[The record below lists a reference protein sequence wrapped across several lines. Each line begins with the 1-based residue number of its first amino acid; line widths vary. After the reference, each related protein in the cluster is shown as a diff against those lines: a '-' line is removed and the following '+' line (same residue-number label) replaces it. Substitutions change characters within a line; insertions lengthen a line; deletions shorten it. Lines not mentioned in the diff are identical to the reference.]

1 MSRKRAVF
9 CSVLAILLRAVASAQ
24 STAPAVTVISPST
37 APAGSPGVV
46 LVVSGTNFQLGSVV
60 AWNGAAIPT
69 TYFSSTQLTAS
80 IPSPILA
87 NPGYGTI
94 TVINPGGVSSNG
106 LIFTVTGSAVTITT
120 SAVPQGAPGAAYAF
134 TLTATGGAPPYTWST
149 TAVAPGLAL
158 NSSGAIAG
166 TPTTA
171 GTFNFTA
178 QVTDSAGQAASK
190 TFSITIT
197 GSSAFSIMTASPL
210 PGGMVGQNYMQVL
223 TASGGTPPYRWT
235 VGPGL
240 PTGMTLDPASGAISG
255 IPTASGVFDFT
266 VQVTDAAQLS
276 ASREFALTINSAPL
290 KITTAPPLFSG
301 TVGVAYAQTFSAS
314 GGAPPYRWTV
324 LSGNTG
330 GLTLD
335 PSSGALRG
343 TPTTAGTFDFTI
355 QVSDSAG
362 AQVSQPFSVV
372 VNPPTLTIPTGATLP
387 SGAVGASYRQTFTV
401 VGGTAPYTWSLTNG
415 GAPGLSFDASTA
427 TLSGTPLTPGAF
439 TLTLLVRDAAGASG
453 TKTFTLT
460 VSPSSLTITT
470 ASQLAEATLGAA
482 FSQSMTASGGVPPY
496 TWSTNGLPDG
506 LAIDPATGVISG
518 IPAAAG
524 TYSFT
529 VRVTDSVRTT
539 YVDLFRINVSLPPT
553 PSAVI
558 SNLPASAQPA
568 EQLPF
573 QISLSSPF
581 PALISGQALLSFA
594 PDSGGGDST
603 IQFASGGR
611 SADFTVAAGTLN
623 AVSATRLALQT
634 GTVAGTITVS
644 LRLLAGGIDITPTPA
659 PSVTI
664 RIERAAP
671 VIQSVRL
678 IRGGNGFNIEVT
690 GFSTAREVTQATFTF
705 SVAGQTSTL
714 TVPVENL
721 FNAWFQDASSGQ
733 YGSQF
738 VFTQPFTVQGDANAV
753 TPQSVTL
760 TNSLGSATANIPQ

>member
-1 MSRKRAVF
+1 
-9 CSVLAILLRAVASAQ
+9 
-24 STAPAVTVISPST
+24 VISPST
-37 APAGSPGVV
+37 AAAGSPGVV
-46 LVVSGTNFQLGSVV
+46 LVVSGTNFQIGSVV
-60 AWNGAAIPT
+60 AWNGASIPT

-80 IPSPILA
+80 IPSAILA

-94 TVINPGGVSSNG
+94 TVINPGGVASNG

-120 SAVPQGAPGAAYAF
+120 TAVPQGAPGAAYAF
-134 TLTATGGAPPYTWST
+134 TLTATGGAAPYTWST
-149 TAVAPGLAL
+149 TTVAPGLTL

-178 QVTDSAGQAASK
+178 QVTDSVGQAASK

-197 GSSAFSIMTASPL
+197 GSAFSITTASPL
-210 PGGMVGQNYMQVL
+210 PGGTVGQNYMQAL

-235 VGPGL
+235 AGPGL
-240 PTGMTLDPASGAISG
+240 PSGMTLDPASGVISG
-255 IPTASGVFDFT
+255 IPTTGGVFDFT
-266 VQVTDAAQLS
+266 VQATDAAQLS

-301 TVGVAYAQTFSAS
+301 TVGVSYAQTFSAS

-335 PSSGALRG
+335 PSSGALQG
-343 TPTTAGTFDFTI
+343 TPTTPGTFNFTI

-362 AQVSQPFSVV
+362 AQASQPFSVI
-372 VNPPTLTIPTGATLP
+372 VNPPTLTITTGATLP
-387 SGAVGASYRQTFTV
+387 NGTVGASYRQTFTV
-401 VGGTAPYTWSLTNG
+401 VGGAAPYTWSLTNG
-415 GAPGLSFDASTA
+415 GVPGLSFDASTA
-427 TLSGTPLTPGAF
+427 TLSGTPLTAGAF
-439 TLTLLVRDAAGASG
+439 TLTILVRDAAGTSG
-453 TKTFTLT
+453 TKTFTVT

-470 ASQLAEATLGAA
+470 APQLADATLGAA
-482 FSQSMTASGGVPPY
+482 FSQPMTATGGVPPY

-506 LAIDPATGVISG
+506 LTIDPATGVISG
-518 IPAAAG
+518 VPAAAG

-539 YVDLFRINVSLPPT
+539 YIDLFRINVNLPPT

-581 PALISGQALLSFA
+581 PAPILGQVLLSFA
-594 PDSGGGDST
+594 PDSGAGDST

-611 SADFTVAAGTLN
+611 SADFTVPAGTTS

-659 PSVTI
+659 PSATI

-671 VIQSVRL
+671 VIQNVRL

-705 SVAGQTSTL
+705 SVAGQTATM
-714 TVPVENL
+714 TVPVENI
-721 FNAWFQDASSGQ
+721 FNTWFQDASSGQ

-760 TNSLGSATANIPQ
+760 TNRLGSATANVTQ